1 MNMKLVF
8 ALMAALILTGCAS
21 LPKPDEGSGAA
32 YIPIDY
38 YVSGGSLA
46 NAYKLKPVFINQSS
60 GEEISPTFDGGNGV
74 NSVVVKLPA
83 GAYTFQSFDFY
94 SDGSMSSHTNI
105 RRGTVGSIPFEF
117 SFSVMEGQMSVIP
130 AIVNVRYDIID
141 LRSTSISWGAEYL
154 TPEQQKETLAVVRA
168 KDKDAL
174 WQVNLAQPM

>member
-1 MNMKLVF
+1 MNIKLVI
-8 ALMAALILTGCAS
+8 ALAVTLILTGCAS

-38 YVSGGSLA
+38 YVSGGTLA

-60 GEEISPTFDGGNGV
+60 GEEISPTFEGGNGV
-74 NSVVVKLPA
+74 NSIVVKLPA

-94 SDGSMSSHTNI
+94 SDGSMSNHTNI

-117 SFSVMEGQMSVIP
+117 SFLVKESQLSVIP

-141 LRSTSISWGAEYL
+141 QRTTRISWGAEPL
-154 TPEQQKETLAVVRA
+154 TPEQQTETLESVRA

-174 WQVNLAQPM
+174 WQVTLAQPL